1 MNMQAG
7 EVGFDWLVA
16 RLNGTPLVGVGTSAL
31 SVRTTEDFFV
41 PPQFAVMEDSGGAP
55 IVLLSARGAAGKT
68 TVANELSGRL
78 DTPVWR
84 LQDDSGVSRSSVHS
98 VLVQHLRVVDPLAL
112 LDELDS
118 PLLIVDS
125 LDEARSRVSATS
137 WSEFIE
143 ALLEASLHGLRLLLM
158 GRARTLEDLWVS
170 LVDAGSAPDW
180 FEVSHFD
187 GTARAKY
194 VDARTKARDPRTDTS
209 ATAYQQARD
218 AILQALSV
226 PMGGEQDQDRFVG
239 YPPVLDAVAERLV
252 DSPNFM
258 AIFNEFASLR
268 STSRTAVLKRII
280 DELLKREQTKIAP
293 TARDLQ
299 LDPASVYTP
308 KEQAAWLLH
317 DLELATEP
325 DLLIDEPPAR
335 RVDYLERI
343 KTFRED
349 HPFRNDREWAS
360 PVFQAYIVAEEFDA
374 VPPQAALK
382 AGSSSGLLFELV
394 CGDGAEDML
403 LNEIQFAAM
412 HASLLAGQW
421 QSADAS
427 VAISS
432 EDRRLEG
439 EFELVSEGG
448 ARRIPFMLL
457 TDEAEEMCLAGPLTN
472 LSVSIDCAIRVPAA
486 GEDITLG
493 PDLHLRGTSVH
504 IEGSRAVFGRR
515 DDDQGVADVEIQ
527 ADSTIIL
534 PPMIA
539 PPPPKKGVV
548 EISPPSGIQLGF
560 PWNEY
565 QEEALPPEEGIDER
579 AIRMLNKLM
588 NLTRSHGHGGDR
600 AVFIKKLEG
609 RQGLETPQFRAA
621 LGCLEARGVVY
632 VEGEMVFFSAD
643 WKSYRYSGKSVPGQ
657 RGLLDVM
664 ETWRPVLV
672 EMTQAIQM

>member
-1 MNMQAG
+1 MRITLTHLSITGMNMQAS

-41 PPQFAVMEDSGGAP
+41 PPQFAVMEDSGGSP
-55 IVLLSARGAAGKT
+55 IVLLSAGGRRQDDRRERTLWTLADACLAAP
-68 TVANELSGRL
+68 GRL
-78 DTPVWR
+78 GR
-84 LQDDSGVSRSSVHS
+84 LSRSSVHS
-98 VLVQHLRVVDPLAL
+98 VLVQHLGVVDPLAL

-158 GRARTLEDLWVS
+158 GRARTLEDPWVS

-194 VDARTKARDPRTDTS
+194 VDARTKVRDPRTDTS
-209 ATAYQQARD
+209 TTAYQQARD

-258 AIFNEFASLR
+258 AISNEFASLR
-268 STSRTAVLKRII
+268 SASRTAVLKRII

-317 DLELATEP
+317 DLELAKEP

-374 VPPQAALK
+374 VPTQAALK
-382 AGSSSGLLFELV
+382 AGAVRGCCSSWFAVTALTTCFWTRSSSRPCTPRCWRVSGS
-394 CGDGAEDML
+394 
-403 LNEIQFAAM
+403 QRTP
-412 HASLLAGQW
+412 
-421 QSADAS
+421 S

-439 EFELVSEGG
+439 EFELVSEEV
-448 ARRIPFMLL
+448 L
-457 TDEAEEMCLAGPLTN
+457 
-472 LSVSIDCAIRVPAA
+472 
-486 GEDITLG
+486 GEY
-493 PDLHLRGTSVH
+493 
-504 IEGSRAVFGRR
+504 
-515 DDDQGVADVEIQ
+515 
-527 ADSTIIL
+527 
-534 PPMIA
+534 
-539 PPPPKKGVV
+539 
-548 EISPPSGIQLGF
+548 PS
-560 PWNEY
+560 
-565 QEEALPPEEGIDER
+565 
-579 AIRMLNKLM
+579 
-588 NLTRSHGHGGDR
+588 
-600 AVFIKKLEG
+600 
-609 RQGLETPQFRAA
+609 
-621 LGCLEARGVVY
+621 CC
-632 VEGEMVFFSAD
+632 
-643 WKSYRYSGKSVPGQ
+643 
-657 RGLLDVM
+657 
-664 ETWRPVLV
+664 
-672 EMTQAIQM
+672 